1 MPAKIKIRRGGERRK
16 ETKTRGEE
24 EERRG
29 EEQACYVTP
38 LSVHCLSQCSDVSF
52 LTALVSNLA
61 SLLFLA
67 LGRQPERDYY
77 TVNVDFSCIFMRH
90 FPF

>member
-1 MPAKIKIRRGGERRK
+1 MPQKRLLKSKLGEEGRREKKRGREARRGEERRRK
-16 ETKTRGEE
+16 E
-24 EERRG
+24 RRE

-67 LGRQPERDYY
+67 PGRQPERDY
-77 TVNVDFSCIFMRH
+77 
-90 FPF
+90 